1 MVNINTPKPTAISL
15 PFTFDAFGN
24 VTSTS
29 LQEKIWGDRVRLAVG
44 TALGER
50 VFRPDYGTS
59 IPQSLFDS
67 PEVVEEVIRQDISSV
82 FSQFLPSLSLNS
94 TSVNYDSNQNIMS
107 VDVLYS
113 LPGEDES
120 EVVSIGIAS
129 LSGNNPITEELL

>member
-1 MVNINTPKPTAISL
+1 
-15 PFTFDAFGN
+15 
-24 VTSTS
+24 
-29 LQEKIWGDRVRLAVG
+29 
-44 TALGER
+44 

-120 EVVSIGIAS
+120 EVISIGIAS